1 MMLLLPLI
9 ALLAAAGPACLQLPQ
24 AGDGMVTLEGRLS
37 RQVFPGPPNYEDVRR
52 GDRPEPGYI
61 LTLPAPICI
70 DDGGEFADPGLRFDR
85 VHLYTGNDALWPRL
99 RAGVGHR
106 VRVRGHGFP
115 AETGHHHAPLVVDV
129 RAISIEGR

>member
-1 MMLLLPLI
+1 MLLPPLV
-9 ALLAAAGPACLQLPQ
+9 ALLLATAGPACLLLPQ
-24 AGDGMVTLEGRLS
+24 AGDRTLMLEGRLS
-37 RQVFPGPPNYEDVRR
+37 RHVFPGPPNYEDVRR

-106 VRVRGHGFP
+106 VRVQGHGFP
-115 AETGHHHAPLVVDV
+115 AETGHHRAPLVVDV
-129 RAISIEGR
+129 GVISIEGR